1 MRRVVK
7 TRRMLKLAILIW
19 VMLGTVL
26 AGTAVRTVLTV
37 EGFVASPMKAIPL
50 AALTGFA
57 VAMPLSYF
65 VAAKIG
71 RTRTSRRI
79 A

>member
-37 EGFVASPMKAIPL
+37 FVASPMKAIPF